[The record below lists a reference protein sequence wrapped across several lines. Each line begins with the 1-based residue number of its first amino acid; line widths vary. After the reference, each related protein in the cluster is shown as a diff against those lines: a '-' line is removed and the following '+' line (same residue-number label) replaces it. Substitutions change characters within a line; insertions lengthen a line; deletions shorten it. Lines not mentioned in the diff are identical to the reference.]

1 MKKIMDKLKGRM
13 KTSRKMIVFFL
24 VLLMI
29 GISSG
34 TIFSLVISKS
44 DKALVSD
51 TVQNFFEAIQKNEIN
66 FMEVFKN
73 TIFDNGAN
81 SIFMWLLGI
90 SVIGIPILLFLYF
103 SKAFI
108 FGFSIGSILLQYKA
122 KGIFLCFFYI
132 FPHQVLNLL
141 LYTFLLLYALSLSIK
156 LFFVLIRRK
165 TIDFKP
171 IMNKYILI
179 FVITLLGFLFTA
191 LYEAYFMPK
200 IVQIILPML

>member
-66 FMEVFKN
+66 FMEFFKN
-73 TIFDNGAN
+73 MIFDNGAN

-90 SVIGIPILLFLYF
+90 SVIGIPVLLFLYF

-108 FGFSIGSILLQYKA
+108 FGFSIGSILLQYKT

>member
-1 MKKIMDKLKGRM
+1 MKKIMDKLKGRL

-44 DKALVSD
+44 DKALVND